1 MILFIFEGKD
11 DEPRLYKTLK
21 KVFQFKLRE
30 EELLY
35 YYCNNIFSLVDIFKS
50 YSESELDD
58 SIDIVNVLKEDAL
71 IHKKHNSDLDK
82 IKYSK
87 DVSEIFLFFDY
98 DLKSIDN
105 KNFLSIEEQNQ
116 KILSLFN
123 YFENGSLNSFR
134 NGIKLYIN
142 YPMIESYRYFKK
154 ILPDDDYE
162 NYSVDALIDGAF
174 KEKVNDESYYKN
186 LKYLCFDLNKSG
198 ELKTSEDKKRE
209 YLIKQNWNYIIEMN
223 IKKANYI
230 CTNNYTIPK
239 EKRIISQQSVF
250 NNQIIKYIK
259 PKKEIAILNSFPL
272 FLFEY
277 FAEL

>member
-1 MILFIFEGKD
+1 
-11 DEPRLYKTLK
+11 
-21 KVFQFKLRE
+21 
-30 EELLY
+30 
-35 YYCNNIFSLVDIFKS
+35 
-50 YSESELDD
+50 
-58 SIDIVNVLKEDAL
+58 
-71 IHKKHNSDLDK
+71 
-82 IKYSK
+82 
-87 DVSEIFLFFDY
+87 
-98 DLKSIDN
+98 
-105 KNFLSIEEQNQ
+105 
-116 KILSLFN
+116 
-123 YFENGSLNSFR
+123 
-134 NGIKLYIN
+134 
-142 YPMIESYRYFKK
+142 MIESYRYFKK